1 MSLPAAYAPLSMS
14 MIIAELGYGGALT
27 NISLSGSETGLYG
40 TINTCSVSRPDG
52 VSPFAISEWYSYNN
66 SAICFIPPPTSSLSS
81 SWYWQYNVNNFAIDN
96 IAIST
101 GSGLP
106 VQKFQ
111 VFYQIFPT
119 GSTLSGG
126 DANGP
131 FTILAGTGSVTNPII
146 YVSSSLGAPYG
157 FGYTPAPA
165 LFVSANSNAAKG
177 VKMTIQTYNTGS
189 NLTGSISYQ
198 VYRTANGTGDD
209 RNKYFTDGN
218 YPTGVPYL
226 SASQDGA
233 NTRITLILNGCTTGS
248 TNGYVQVLGQ
258 NELLNNSAADIVV
271 GPSYAISSYYVI
283 DSYGTSNTDYTY
295 YIDDLTSTGFITSSL
310 SPNNTALG
318 TPITQRKF
326 L

>member
-1 MSLPAAYAPLSMS
+1 MSLPSSGPISMS
-14 MIIAELGYGGALT
+14 MIITELGYGGALT

-40 TINTCSVSRPDG
+40 AINTCSISYPDG
-52 VSPFAISEWYSYNN
+52 VSSFSINEWYNYNN
-66 SAICFIPPPTSSLSS
+66 NSPCVLPPPTSSLSS

-106 VQKFQ
+106 AQKFQ

-119 GSTLSGG
+119 GSTLTGG

-131 FTILAGTGSVTNPII
+131 FTITAGTGSATTPVI

-177 VKMTIQTYNTGS
+177 VKVTIQTYNTGS

-198 VYRTANGTGDD
+198 VYRTANGTNND

-226 SASQDGA
+226 SASQDGSGV
-233 NTRITLILNGCTTGS
+233 RITLKLNGCTTGS
-248 TNGYVQVLGQ
+248 SVGYVQVVGQ
-258 NELLNNSAADIVV
+258 NELLNNSPADIIVV
-271 GPSYAISSYYVI
+271 GPGYPESSYTASDV
-283 DSYGTSNTDYTY
+283 YGTTGTDYTY
-295 YIDDLTSTGFITSSL
+295 YIDDLTSTGYITSSL
-310 SPNNTALG
+310 SPGNTALG

-326 L
+326 P